1 MTMAKVTNKTYE
13 FLVQHYMDTDLTV
26 GLRDKPLLR
35 SMQIDFEQFK
45 NYVKARKIAEQR
57 RKEGWQKFF
66 DDSDMGYQ
74 NYIEEMKGIE
84 GKQIAE
90 KMLESSTMSSFAP
103 RVAEM
108 PVVTRDDLEK
118 LLPDYVS
125 GGDITKLFRR

>member
-1 MTMAKVTNKTYE
+1 MAKATNKTYE
-13 FLVQHYMDTDLTV
+13 ALV
-26 GLRDKPLLR
+26 GLYVNRDIKVSIRDKALLN
-35 SMQIDFEQFK
+35 SLSIDFDKFK
-45 NYVKARKIAEQR
+45 NYVEACKIADR
-57 RKEGWQKFF
+57 RREEGWQKFF
-66 DDSDMGYQ
+66 DDSGLGYQ
-74 NYIEEMKGIE
+74 NYREEIKGIE